1 MRPAAARSFGRGLQ
15 GVLSAALGFVFLV
28 AGSLSGLFP
37 YGIHKG
43 GEFIAAGSA
52 RLSVQVQ
59 ADQFP
64 APRSGEA
71 AGMGCAQIVTMR
83 FGVGG
88 QRSQDGCGI
97 RVYVGQGSYCRL
109 AAG

>member
-15 GVLSAALGFVFLV
+15 GVLSAALGFIFLV
-28 AGSLSGLFP
+28 AGGLSGLFAH
-37 YGIHKG
+37 GIHKS
-43 GEFIAAGSA
+43 GEFIAAGSP

-71 AGMGCAQIVTMR
+71 AGMGRAQIVTMR

-88 QRSQDGCGI
+88 QRPQDGCGI
-97 RVYVGQGSYCRL
+97 RVYIGQGSDCRL